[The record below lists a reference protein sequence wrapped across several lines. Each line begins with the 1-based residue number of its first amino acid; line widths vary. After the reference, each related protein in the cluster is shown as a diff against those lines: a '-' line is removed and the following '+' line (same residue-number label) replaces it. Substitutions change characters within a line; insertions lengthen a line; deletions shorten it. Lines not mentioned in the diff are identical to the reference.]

1 MTSIITPSLN
11 QSPPMKTIHHHPT
24 HSPFQPI
31 HTLLGLPSSPSLKFK
46 CFSSSNINNDNNI
59 SNKKQEGG
67 LKEVVYGMVGEQ
79 VESLLK
85 KEENKGLLDGLEK
98 AAERVEIARMELA
111 EIEKQEAEA
120 KRVQEYVKQ
129 LEARASEIEECQREI
144 LEASQLVKE
153 AERSLAV
160 GTDALTEDEIK
171 AIRKNKERLESIKA
185 AIVAAVIG
193 TLAGLPFSL
202 AQVTNISELIIPLGI
217 TFASCAL
224 YGITYR
230 YVIRRDLEDLHLK
243 TGAAAAFGIVKG
255 LAALE
260 GGPLLEFNAESFLSH
275 AYDGGIS
282 VSENLLIFLFATVG
296 LDFCMKLRIISPF
309 PIESS
314 E

>member
-1 MTSIITPSLN
+1 M
-11 QSPPMKTIHHHPT
+11 
-24 HSPFQPI
+24 
-31 HTLLGLPSSPSLKFK
+31 
-46 CFSSSNINNDNNI
+46 
-59 SNKKQEGG
+59 
-67 LKEVVYGMVGEQ
+67 YGIVDEQ
-79 VESLLK
+79 VQSLLE

-120 KRVQEYVKQ
+120 KKVQEYVKQ

-160 GTDALTEDEIK
+160 GQDALTESEIK
-171 AIRKNKERLESIKA
+171 AIRKNKERLESVKA
-185 AIVAAVIG
+185 AIVAAVVG
-193 TLAGLPFSL
+193 TLAVLPFSL
-202 AQVTNISELIIPLGI
+202 AQVTNITELIIPLGI

-224 YGITYR
+224 YGVTYR
-230 YVIRRDLEDLHLK
+230 YVIRRDLEDIHLK

-255 LAALE
+255 LAAVG
-260 GGPLLEFNAESFLSH
+260 GGPPLEFNANSFLSH

-309 PIESS
+309 PIEIS

>member
-1 MTSIITPSLN
+1 MTSIITPTLN
-11 QSPPMKTIHHHPT
+11 QSPPMNLIHHHHPP
-24 HSPFQPI
+24 HSPFLHISPF
-31 HTLLGLPSSPSLKFK
+31 LSSSSSLKFK
-46 CFSSSNINNDNNI
+46 CFSTNINGE
-59 SNKKQEGG
+59 NKNQQGG
-67 LKEVVYGMVGEQ
+67 LKDVVYGIVDEQ
-79 VESLLK
+79 VQSLLE
-85 KEENKGLLDGLEK
+85 KEENKGLLNGLEK

-120 KRVQEYVKQ
+120 KRVQDYVKQ

-160 GTDALTEDEIK
+160 GPDDLTENEIK

-185 AIVAAVIG
+185 AIVAALVG

-202 AQVTNISELIIPLGI
+202 ARPTNITELIIPLGI

-224 YGITYR
+224 YGVTYR
-230 YVIRRDLEDLHLK
+230 YVIRRDLEDIHLK

-255 LAALE
+255 LAAVG
-260 GGPLLEFNAESFLSH
+260 GGPPLEFNANSFLSH

-314 E
+314 D